1 MNRRQRHIQKTSQ
14 SCKKIGKRVYNGV
27 CGTMTM
33 TRYQKR
39 KKILAVFCTECPSK
53 KGKRVTIT
61 KIKNNEKVDKIFH
74 NIDKEKINDVISV
87 KF

>member
-1 MNRRQRHIQKTSQ
+1 MNRRQRRIQKTSQ

-33 TRYQKR
+33 TRYQK
-39 KKILAVFCTECPSK
+39 KIWLFFVQNVHPK

-74 NIDKEKINDVISV
+74 NIDKE
-87 KF
+87 